1 MATLG
6 ASVAIV
12 GRNIQRLNV
21 VCEQIIK
28 AGSSKPLPIVADVT
42 VNPEHIIDQ
51 TIEHFGRLDILV
63 NNAGILNAD
72 TVETFDANE
81 FDRILNTNLRSAI
94 LLTHLA
100 VPHLQQTKGNVINVS
115 SIGGLRAFDMFT
127 SYCISKAGLDQFTKC
142 AALALASKGIRVNAI
157 NPATIRTPIFEV
169 LGVDASNA
177 EHFFEERKREYL
189 VGRVGE
195 VSDTSAAIA
204 YLANESFIN
213 GILLPI
219 DGGFIC
225 SGGGCMYTQMND
237 FSNFFP
243 SILTLSLFQHFKLN
257 FFEFRICFAVNLP
270 DLTPK

>member
-1 MATLG
+1 M
-6 ASVAIV
+6 IV
-12 GRNIQRLNV
+12 GRNIQRLNG
-21 VCEQIIK
+21 VCDLIIK
-28 AGSSKPLPIVADVT
+28 AGSPKPLPIVADVT
-42 VNPEHIIDQ
+42 VDAVRIINQ

-63 NNAGILNAD
+63 NNAGILKVD
-72 TVETFDANE
+72 SVENFDANE

-100 VPHLQQTKGNVINVS
+100 VPHLEKTKGNVVNVS

-169 LGVDASNA
+169 LGIDESNA

-189 VGRVGE
+189 VGRIGE

-204 YLANESFIN
+204 YLANESFN
-213 GILLPI
+213 GILLPV

-225 SGGGCMYTQMND
+225 SGGGCMYAEIQT
-237 FSNFFP
+237 NFKY
-243 SILTLSLFQHFKLN
+243 LFELN
-257 FFEFRICFAVNLP
+257 FFDFPFLCCSKSTRPSTRVNVRWRKCAP
-270 DLTPK
+270 F